1 MQFFRHA
8 IGVGICLVLSIP
20 VVAGTVYNFDLSNQY
35 ASGALASSVTF
46 TSNPSNPN
54 ITVTALGYAQASGSL
69 AYTPSALYAN
79 AGGAG
84 LGLSDALNSN
94 QISQRGHEFVQLNI
108 GNLLA
113 AAPSAGLTSLGLT
126 ISGVDPAAKDMF
138 FIYGGSKLGA
148 TGSILGSGSSNGR
161 VSFDLSTLISRNF
174 TYLTVTAPSGG
185 VLISNLTAAVGTL
198 PVARYPRSRFV

>member
-69 AYTPSALYAN
+69 AYTPSALMQTLEERA
-79 AGGAG
+79 
-84 LGLSDALNSN
+84 LG
-94 QISQRGHEFVQLNI
+94 
-108 GNLLA
+108 
-113 AAPSAGLTSLGLT
+113 
-126 ISGVDPAAKDMF
+126 
-138 FIYGGSKLGA
+138 
-148 TGSILGSGSSNGR
+148 
-161 VSFDLSTLISRNF
+161 
-174 TYLTVTAPSGG
+174 
-185 VLISNLTAAVGTL
+185 
-198 PVARYPRSRFV
+198 